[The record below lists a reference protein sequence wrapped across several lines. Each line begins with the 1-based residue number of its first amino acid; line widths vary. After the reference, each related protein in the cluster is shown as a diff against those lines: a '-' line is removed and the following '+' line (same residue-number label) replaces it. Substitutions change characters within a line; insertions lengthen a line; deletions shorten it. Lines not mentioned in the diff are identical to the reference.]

1 MTTRSPA
8 TSFAALAVIFLLCC
22 TLGRAHAE
30 QPDIKIA
37 TAYAA
42 DNFQTKNLQQFA
54 NDVSVATKGAVTLKI
69 FSAGSLLA
77 PKDIFSGTRTG
88 KADGGEVMMSS
99 LAKEDAIF
107 GMDALPFIVSSY
119 DDARHMWDA
128 SRGTVAKALDAR
140 GLQLLYAV
148 PWPPQNVYTNRPM
161 TTTQDFRGQRLR
173 TYNPATER
181 IADLLGAKP
190 VRIEVVDLA
199 RSIADDKF
207 DLMFTSSWTGVE
219 TKAWSKM
226 RYYYRAGAWFPKNV
240 VFINKQVF
248 EALQPA
254 QKKALLEQASV
265 AETRGWKMSQDSDAG
280 YETQLAANNVTV
292 SNIDPFIRHGLDRL
306 GETLAREWLKQ
317 AGRDEWQVLLK
328 YTTERS
334 QK

>member
-1 MTTRSPA
+1 MKLSSKSA
-8 TSFAALAVIFLLCC
+8 LMAVFSGLLAFMAVTS
-22 TLGRAHAE
+22 AHAKGAE
-30 QPDIKIA
+30 LKVA

-54 NDVSVATKGAVTLKI
+54 TDVLAATKGAVNFKI
-69 FSAGSLLA
+69 YPAGSLLA
-77 PKDIFSGTRTG
+77 PKEIFSGARSG
-88 KADGGEVMMSS
+88 KADAGEVMMSS

-119 DDARHMWDA
+119 DDARHMWAA
-128 SRGTVAKALDAR
+128 SRGAVEKALDQR

-148 PWPPQNVYTNRPM
+148 PWPPQNMYTNRAM

-181 IADLLGAKP
+181 IAGLIGAKP
-190 VRIEVVDLA
+190 IKIEAIDLA
-199 RSIADDKF
+199 KAIAEDRI

-226 RYYYRAGAWFPKNV
+226 NHYYRAGAWFPKNV
-240 VFINKQVF
+240 VFVNKKVF
-248 EALQPA
+248 AALDRPQQQTLLALA
-254 QKKALLEQASV
+254 QT
-265 AETRGWKMSQDSDAG
+265 AEVRGWKMSQESDAVF
-280 YETQLAANNVTV
+280 ESQLASNNVAV
-292 SNIDPFIRHGLDRL
+292 SNLDPFIRHGLDRI

-317 AGRDEWQVLLK
+317 AGPDDWQVLLK